1 MVSGMK
7 LHGTSQGRSLRSL
20 WLLEELGVEYE
31 HNPID
36 SQEGA
41 KQPEHLAL
49 NANGKIPALEDDGLV
64 LFESMAINL
73 YLARKYDAGLQ
84 PKGAEDAARAVQW
97 SVWAMTEI
105 EPPLVVILRNGRIAP
120 EGERNEAAAKEGEAQ
135 LQQPLGVLNDALDG
149 RPYLLGADFSVADLN
164 VASVLSWVRF
174 LKVDLSGYPNV
185 ERWFRE
191 CTSRP
196 ALKKAQSLP

>member
-7 LHGTSQGRSLRSL
+7 LHGTSRGRSLRSL

-41 KQPEHLAL
+41 KRPEYLAI

-84 PKGAEDAARAVQW
+84 PKGAEDEARAVQW
-97 SVWAMTEI
+97 SMWAMTEI
-105 EPPLVVILRNGRIAP
+105 EPPLVVILRKGTIAP
-120 EGERNEAAAKEGEAQ
+120 EDERNEAAAKEGEAQ
-135 LQQPLGVLNDALDG
+135 LQQPLDVLNNALDG
-149 RPYLLGADFSVADLN
+149 RPYLLGANFCVADLN

-174 LKVDLSGYPNV
+174 LKVDLSAYPNV

-191 CTSRP
+191 CVSRP

>member
-1 MVSGMK
+1 MK
-7 LHGTSQGRSLRSL
+7 LHGTSRGRSLRSL
-20 WLLEELGVEYE
+20 WLLEELGADYD
-31 HNPID
+31 HNPIN

-41 KQPEHLAL
+41 KQPDFVAINP
-49 NANGKIPALEDDGLV
+49 NAKIPALEDDGLV

-73 YLARKYDAGLQ
+73 YLARKHGGVLQ
-84 PKGAEDAARAVQW
+84 PKGADDEARAVQW

-105 EPPLVVILRNGRIAP
+105 EPPLVVILRNRMMAP
-120 EGERNEAAAKEGEAQ
+120 EGEGDEAAAAEAEEQLAKPLAILNAQ
-135 LQQPLGVLNDALDG
+135 LEG
-149 RPYLLGADFSVADLN
+149 RPYLLGADFTVADLN

-174 LKVDLSGYPNV
+174 LKVDLAPYPNV
-185 ERWFRE
+185 ARWFGE